1 MSKVKIKTKSALS
14 KRIKKTASGKLKR
27 KKAFMSHLA
36 YGKTTKQKRQLAK
49 PTMVSK
55 GDYKRIKNI
64 I

>member
-1 MSKVKIKTKSALS
+1 MKTKSALT
-14 KRIKKTASGKLKR
+14 KRIKKTGSGKLKR

-55 GDYKRIKNI
+55 ADYKRIKHI